1 MENAMKKIS
10 KKLKLDRATVL
21 NLQRGLVTGGR
32 GPDDPSVWWACQSDA
47 GCGESHAASCG
58 NGTWCTT
65 YSRIC

>member
-1 MENAMKKIS
+1 MKKIS
-10 KKLKLDRATVL
+10 KKLKLDRSTVL
-21 NLQRGLVTGGR
+21 TLQRGVVTGGR
-32 GPDDPSVWWACQSDA
+32 GPDSAWYACPTDE